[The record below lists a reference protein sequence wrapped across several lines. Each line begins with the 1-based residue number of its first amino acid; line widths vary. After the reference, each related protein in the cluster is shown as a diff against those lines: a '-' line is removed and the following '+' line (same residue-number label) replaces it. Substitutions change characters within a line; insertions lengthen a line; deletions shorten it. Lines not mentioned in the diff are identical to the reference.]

1 MSTKPNPNFGALI
14 TVGLLVLFLLALPS
28 HIDISLGGVAAQE
41 TPGGNDTAVVA
52 QGDSDVAEFTLRTQI
67 GGNPAMAFVG
77 VGGDID
83 GVTNPTLE
91 INAGD
96 TVRLT
101 VVNGDPMLHDLRID
115 EFDVQTGEMVEAEQT
130 VTLEFVANQAGEFNY
145 YCSVPGH
152 RDVGMEGLL
161 RVTGTVTVSSEST
174 QVDTGSTDEV
184 VTTAPAAEDAVSIVR
199 NPADVP
205 EPVGDRAATMLRVD
219 INTVEVDGILADGA
233 TYRYMT
239 FDGQVPGPMLR
250 MRVGDT
256 MELHIHN
263 EIESLLSHSIDL
275 HAVTGPGGGA
285 VFTQTVAGEET
296 MFTFQAL
303 QAGLYVY
310 HCATAS
316 IGHHISSGMYG
327 LILVE
332 PVGGLPPVDHEFYI
346 MQGEIYTVQPFGTK
360 GHLDF
365 SHEKM
370 LDEDP
375 EYYVFNGSAG
385 ALTLDENAMYV
396 NVGDTVRIYFGVGG
410 PNATSSFHLI
420 GEIFDRVY
428 DQASLTAPPLTDV
441 QTTVVPPGGATVVEF
456 TLDVPGR
463 YILVDHAL
471 SRLERGL
478 VGFLYA
484 EGDEK
489 PAIFSGV
496 ALSAE
501 SGH

>member
-1 MSTKPNPNFGALI
+1 MNTKPNPNFGALI
-14 TVGLLVLFLLALPS
+14 FVGLLVLILLALPS
-28 HIDISLGGVAAQE
+28 NIQISVGGVTAQE
-41 TPGGNDTAVVA
+41 TPAGDDTAIVA
-52 QGDSDVAEFTLRTQI
+52 QAEANVVEFTLRTQL
-67 GGNPAMAFVG
+67 GGDPAMAFLG

-83 GVTNPTLE
+83 DLTNPTLDV
-91 INAGD
+91 NAGD

-101 VVNGDPMLHDLRID
+101 VINGDPMLHDLRID
-115 EFDVQTGEMVEAEQT
+115 EFGVHTGEMVEDEQT
-130 VTLEFVANQAGEFNY
+130 VTVEFVANQAGEFNY

-152 RDVGMEGLL
+152 RDVGMQGLIK
-161 RVTGTVTVSSEST
+161 VTGTVTVSNEAA
-174 QVDTGSTDEV
+174 QVDTGNNDEI
-184 VTTAPAAEDAVSIVR
+184 VTTAPAMEDAVSIVR

-205 EPVGDRAATMLRVD
+205 EPIGDRAATTLRVD
-219 INTVEVDGILADGA
+219 MNTVEVNGILADGT

-256 MELHIHN
+256 MEVHLHN

-296 MFTFQAL
+296 VFTFQAL

-332 PVGGLPPVDHEFYI
+332 PVGGLPAVDHEFYV
-346 MQGEIYTVQPFGTK
+346 MQGEIYTAQPFGTK

-370 LDEDP
+370 LDEDA
-375 EYYVFNGSAG
+375 EYFVFNGSAG
-385 ALTLDENAMYV
+385 ALTLDENAMYA

-410 PNATSSFHLI
+410 PNATSSVHVI

-484 EGDEK
+484 EGDDN
-489 PAIFSGV
+489 PAVFSGENV
-496 ALSAE
+496 SE
-501 SGH
+501 DSGH